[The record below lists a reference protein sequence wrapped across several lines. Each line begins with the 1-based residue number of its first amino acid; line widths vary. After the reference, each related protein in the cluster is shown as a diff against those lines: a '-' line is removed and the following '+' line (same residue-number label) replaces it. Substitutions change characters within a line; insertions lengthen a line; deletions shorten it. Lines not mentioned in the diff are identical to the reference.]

1 MRLPV
6 VVLACVCILGL
17 FPSYASA
24 APQNKDLVMHEAKAN
39 IKTGLQDISLTILYD
54 NNPYHELLDT
64 GWGFSCLIRGT
75 EKTILFDTG
84 GSGPLLLNNMRKLGI
99 SPLETDLVVLSHI
112 HGDHVG
118 GLFDFLRENPDVDV
132 YIPDSFPADFRNRI
146 KAHKAGVKPVA
157 GPERIC
163 RDVYTT
169 GPLGGF
175 LPEQSLVIRTDRGLI
190 IVTGCAHPGIV
201 TIVEKAKDLFP
212 DEVLLVL
219 GGFHLLGESERGLN
233 AVISRLRRLGVQGAG
248 PCHCSGDAARELFR
262 REWKESYI
270 AVGVGRVI
278 TAADF
283 K

>member
-1 MRLPV
+1 MRLLV
-6 VVLACVCILGL
+6 AVLACSCILGL
-17 FPSYASA
+17 YPSHASA
-24 APQNKDLVMHEAKAN
+24 GPPNKDPVMHEADRE
-39 IKTGLQDISLTILYD
+39 IKTALQNISLTVLYD
-54 NNPYHELLDT
+54 NNPYDELLDV

-132 YIPDSFPADFRNRI
+132 YIPDSFPADFRNFI
-146 KAHKAGVKPVA
+146 KAQKAGVKAVS

-163 RDVYTT
+163 RDVYMT

-201 TIVEKAKDLFP
+201 TIVEKAKDMFP

-262 REWKESYI
+262 REWGKNYI
-270 AVGVGRVI
+270 DVGVGRVI
-278 TAADF
+278 KAADF
-283 K
+283 Q

>member
-1 MRLPV
+1 MRLLFA
-6 VVLACVCILGL
+6 VLSCIWVFGH
-17 FPSYASA
+17 FPGHVSA
-24 APQNKDLVMHEAKAN
+24 APGNKDQGMREKEAN
-39 IKTGLQDISLTILYD
+39 IQTDLQKISLTILYD
-54 NNPYHELLDT
+54 NNPYHELVDT
-64 GWGFSCLIRGT
+64 GWGFSCLIKGT

-84 GSGPLLLNNMRKLGI
+84 GSGSVLLNNMRKLGI

-146 KAHKAGVKPVA
+146 KAHKAGVKTVA

-201 TIVEKAKDLFP
+201 TIVEKAKELFP

-219 GGFHLLGESERGLN
+219 GGFHLSGESEPVLN
-233 AVISRLRRLGVQGAG
+233 AIISRLRRLGVQGTG

-262 REWKESYI
+262 REWGKNYI
-270 AVGVGRVI
+270 VVGAGRVI
-278 TAADF
+278 TSADF

>member
-1 MRLPV
+1 MKLPV
-6 VVLACVCILGL
+6 AVLACVCILGL
-17 FPSYASA
+17 FPSYVSA
-24 APQNKDLVMHEAKAN
+24 APQNKDPVMHETEAN
-39 IKTGLQDISLTILYD
+39 IKTGLQNISLTILYD
-54 NNPYHELLDT
+54 NNPYHKLLDT
-64 GWGFSCLIRGT
+64 GWGFSCLIKGT

-84 GSGPLLLNNMRKLGI
+84 GSGPVLLNNMRKLGI
-99 SPLETDLVVLSHI
+99 SPLEADLVVLSHI

-163 RDVYTT
+163 RGVYTT
-169 GPLGGF
+169 GPLGRL

-190 IVTGCAHPGIV
+190 IVTGCAHPDIV
-201 TIVEKAKDLFP
+201 AIVEKAKDLFP

-283 K
+283 Q